1 MPPTLETLW
10 QDLCY
15 GARTLSKKPGF
26 SGIAVFTLALGI
38 GANTAIFSVVNAV
51 LLRPLPF
58 ADPDELIA
66 VGQNDSLNRARLTQF
81 SFRNFAD
88 FREQSQSFERL
99 AAYYNT
105 NFTLTG
111 AREAVR
117 LRGTVVT
124 ADLFPLL
131 RVSPASGRWFQAE
144 EDAAG
149 GGPGGRP
156 AILSW
161 ECWQQQFGG
170 DTNVVG
176 RAVYLNNARFT
187 IVGVMPAGFSFPIQ
201 SQPTEL
207 WVSTALDNE
216 QPANPG
222 AIMVARGYRGWRVVG
237 RLTPGATREQAQAE
251 ADVIAAGLAAR
262 YPDINK
268 DMGIVVRP
276 LLESLVGNLRPTL
289 LLLLGAVGFVLLIA
303 CVNVAHLLL
312 ERAISRQ
319 REIRVRL
326 AIGAGRWR
334 ITRQLLTESV
344 LLAGLG
350 GVAGAV
356 LAVWGTDVIIAL
368 SPEGLTRISE
378 TRVDARVL
386 AFTGLISLATGV
398 AFGLAPA
405 LLIAGTNLAEAL
417 REGARGATASVRT
430 NRTRGLLM
438 IVEVALALVLLVGA
452 GLLIQSFVRLQQVA
466 LGFDP
471 RDVLTFN
478 VAVPTDSTTAPQQIA
493 TFYQQL
499 TERLKALP
507 GVVNASVV
515 FQLPLSGSG
524 ATTGLTIEGGPAH
537 PSDRPNAVIH
547 MVDPEYFRTMGIPLV
562 KGRTF
567 TERDVLNSAPVL
579 IINNTM
585 AHQHFPNE
593 DPIGKR
599 IAPGFSTVP
608 MNDDGPEMREIVG
621 VVGDVK
627 HQNLQGPAQP
637 EFYFPQA
644 QMPMSSLTVV
654 IRAAGDLRTL
664 QNAARAV
671 VQSLDKNAP
680 VFSVRTLEELVG
692 RSVASP
698 RFNTLLLGMFA
709 GVALVLTAVGLY
721 GVISYSVAQNTQQIG
736 IRMALGAQTGDVF
749 KLIVGH
755 GTLLT
760 LVGVVIGLGAAY
772 GLTRLMS
779 SLLHGVGATDP
790 STFAGVAM
798 LLMLVAFIACYL
810 PARRAT
816 RIDPVV
822 ALRYE

>member
-1 MPPTLETLW
+1 MLLETLW
-10 QDLCY
+10 QDVCY
-15 GARTLSKKPGF
+15 GARMLSKKRGF
-26 SGIAVFTLALGI
+26 SAIAVLTLALGI

-51 LLRPLPF
+51 LLKPLPF
-58 ADPDELIA
+58 AEPDALVAI
-66 VGQNDSLNRARLTQF
+66 GQNNSQNRARLSQF
-81 SFRNFAD
+81 SFLNFAD
-88 FREQSQSFERL
+88 LRDRSQSFERL

-105 NFTLTG
+105 NFILTG
-111 AREAVR
+111 EREAVR
-117 LRGTVVT
+117 LRGTVIT
-124 ADLFPLL
+124 ADLLSLL
-131 RVSPASGRWFQAE
+131 RVSPALGRSFLPE

-161 ECWQQQFGG
+161 ECWQQHFGG
-170 DTNVVG
+170 DANVVG
-176 RAVYLNNARFT
+176 RAVDLNNARFT
-187 IVGVMPAGFSFPIQ
+187 IVGVMPSGFSFPIQ
-201 SQPTEL
+201 SQPTEV
-207 WVSTALDNE
+207 WVTTALDNE
-216 QPANPG
+216 RPVNPG
-222 AIMVARGYRGWRVVG
+222 AIMVARGYLGWRVIA
-237 RLTPGATREQAQAE
+237 RLKRGFTREQAQSE
-251 ADVIAAGLAAR
+251 ADVIAAGLAGEF
-262 YPDINK
+262 PDINK
-268 DMGIVVRP
+268 DMGIGVRP
-276 LLESLVGNLRPTL
+276 LLESLVGSLRPTL

-303 CVNVAHLLL
+303 CVNVANLLL

-356 LAVWGTDVIIAL
+356 LAVWGTDLIVAL
-368 SPEGLTRISE
+368 SPEGITRIAE

-405 LLIAGTNLAEAL
+405 LIISGTNLAESL
-417 REGARGATASVRT
+417 REGARGATSSLHT
-430 NRTRGLLM
+430 NRTRGLLV

-478 VAVPTDSTTAPQQIA
+478 VAMPTDGNTSPQRIA
-493 TFYQQL
+493 GFYQQL
-499 TERLKALP
+499 TERLRALP
-507 GVVNASVV
+507 GVITASVV
-515 FQLPLSGSG
+515 FQLPFSGSG
-524 ATTGLTIEGGPAH
+524 ATTGLTIEGQPTN
-537 PSDRPNAVIH
+537 PSNRPNGVIH
-547 MVDPEYFRTMGIPLV
+547 MVDSEYFRTMGIPVV
-562 KGRTF
+562 KGRGF
-567 TERDVLNSAPVL
+567 TERDDLNSAPVL
-579 IINNTM
+579 IINS
-585 AHQHFPNE
+585 ALARQHFPNQ

-608 MNDDGPEMREIVG
+608 LNDEPEMREIVG
-621 VVGDVK
+621 VVADVK

-637 EFYFPQA
+637 EFYFAQA
-644 QMPMSSLTVV
+644 QMPMSAMTVV
-654 IRAAGDLRTL
+654 MRAAGDARAL
-664 QNAARAV
+664 QNAVRGV

-680 VFSVRTLEELVG
+680 VYSVRTIDELVG
-692 RSVASP
+692 RSVAAP
-698 RFNTLLLGMFA
+698 RFNTLLLGLFA
-709 GVALVLTAVGLY
+709 GVALILTAVGLY

-736 IRMALGAQTGDVF
+736 IRVALGAQTGDVF

-772 GLTRLMS
+772 GLTWLMS
-779 SLLHGVGATDP
+779 SLLYGVAATDP
-790 STFAGVAM
+790 WTFVGVAV
-798 LLMLVAFIACYL
+798 LLMFVAFIACYA

>member
-1 MPPTLETLW
+1 MLLETLW

-15 GARTLSKKPGF
+15 GARMLSKKPGF
-26 SGIAVFTLALGI
+26 SAIAVLTLALGV

-66 VGQNDSLNRARLTQF
+66 VGQNNSQNRARLSQF

-88 FREQSQSFERL
+88 FRDQSQSFERL

-105 NFTLTG
+105 NLTLTG
-111 AREAVR
+111 EREAVR

-131 RVSPASGRWFQAE
+131 RVSPALGRTFLPE

-161 ECWQQQFGG
+161 ESWHQHFGG
-170 DTNVVG
+170 DASVVG
-176 RAVYLNNARFT
+176 RAVDFNKTRFT
-187 IVGVMPAGFSFPIQ
+187 IIGVMPAGFSFPIQ
-201 SQPTEL
+201 SQPTEV
-207 WVSTALDNE
+207 WVSTAVDNE
-216 QPANPG
+216 RPMNEG
-222 AIMVARGYRGWRVVG
+222 SIMVARGYLGWRVIG
-237 RLTPGATREQAQAE
+237 RLKAGATREQAQSE

-262 YPDINK
+262 FPDINK
-268 DMGIVVRP
+268 DMGIGVRP
-276 LLESLVGNLRPTL
+276 LLESLVGGLRPTL

-303 CVNVAHLLL
+303 CVNVANLLL

-356 LAVWGTDVIIAL
+356 LAVWGTELIVAL
-368 SPEGLTRISE
+368 SPEGLTRITE

-386 AFTGLISLATGV
+386 AFTGFISLATGV

-405 LLIAGTNLAEAL
+405 LIISGTNLAEAL
-417 REGARGATASVRT
+417 REGARGATAGLHT
-430 NRTRGLLM
+430 NRTRGLLV

-478 VAVPTDSTTAPQQIA
+478 VAMPTDNNTSPQQIA
-493 TFYQQL
+493 GFYRQL
-499 TERLKALP
+499 AERLRALP

-524 ATTGLTIEGGPAH
+524 ATSGLTIEGKPAH
-537 PSDRPNAVIH
+537 PSDRPNGVIH
-547 MVDPEYFRTMGIPLV
+547 MVDPDYFRTMGIPLV
-562 KGRTF
+562 KGRGF
-567 TERDVLNSAPVL
+567 TERDDLNSAPVL
-579 IINNTM
+579 IINN
-585 AHQHFPNE
+585 ALARQHFPNE

-608 MNDDGPEMREIVG
+608 VKDDESGMREIVG
-621 VVGDVK
+621 VVADVK
-627 HQNLQGPAQP
+627 HGNLQGPPQP
-637 EFYFPQA
+637 EFYFAQA
-644 QMPMSSLTVV
+644 QMPMSAMTVV
-654 IRAAGDLRTL
+654 IRAAGDTRAL
-664 QNAARAV
+664 QNAVRGV

-680 VFSVRTLEELVG
+680 VYSIRTGEELVG
-692 RSVASP
+692 RSVAAP
-698 RFNTLLLGMFA
+698 RFNTLLLGLFA
-709 GVALVLTAVGLY
+709 GVALILTAVGLY

-736 IRMALGAQTGDVF
+736 IRVALGAQTGDVF
-749 KLIVGH
+749 RLIVGQ

-779 SLLHGVGATDP
+779 SLLYGVGATDP
-790 STFAGVAM
+790 WTFVGVAV
-798 LLMLVAFIACYL
+798 LLMFVAFIACYL

>member
-1 MPPTLETLW
+1 MAPTIEPLW
-10 QDLCY
+10 QDLGY
-15 GARTLSKKPGF
+15 AARTLVKKPGF
-26 SGIAVFTLALGI
+26 SAIAVLTLALGI

-58 ADPDELIA
+58 AEPEALIA
-66 VGQNDSLNRARLTQF
+66 LGQNDPRSRVRLSQF

-88 FREQSQSFERL
+88 LRDQARSFERL

-105 NFTLTG
+105 NLTLTG
-111 AREAVR
+111 QHEAVR

-131 RVSPASGRWFQAE
+131 RVAPVLGRTFLPE
-144 EDAAG
+144 DDAAG

-156 AILSW
+156 AIVSW

-170 DTNVVG
+170 DRSVVG
-176 RAVYLNNARFT
+176 RAVDLNNTRFT

-201 SQPTEL
+201 AQPTEV
-207 WVSTALDNE
+207 WISTAVDNE
-216 QPANPG
+216 RPKNEG
-222 AIMVARGYRGWRVVG
+222 SIMVARGYLGWRAIG
-237 RLTPGATREQAQAE
+237 RLRPEATREQAQSE

-262 YPDINK
+262 FPDINK
-268 DMGIVVRP
+268 DMGIGVQP
-276 LLESLVGNLRPTL
+276 LLEWLVGSLRPTL

-303 CVNVAHLLL
+303 CVNVANLLL

-334 ITRQLLTESV
+334 IARQLLTESV

-356 LAVWGTDVIIAL
+356 LAVWGTDVIVAL
-368 SPEGLTRISE
+368 SPEGLTRIME

-405 LLIAGTNLAEAL
+405 LIISSTNLAEAL
-417 REGARGATASVRT
+417 REGARGATASLHT
-430 NRTRGLLM
+430 NRTRGLLV

-471 RDVLTFN
+471 RGVLTFN
-478 VAVPTDSTTAPQQIA
+478 VAMSTDTNTRPEQIA
-493 TFYQQL
+493 GFYRQL
-499 TERLKALP
+499 GERLRALP
-507 GVVNASVV
+507 GVVNAGVV
-515 FQLPLSGSG
+515 FQLPLSGAG
-524 ATTGLTIEGGPAH
+524 ATTGLNIEGKPDNSSNRSNG
-537 PSDRPNAVIH
+537 VIH
-547 MVDPEYFRTMGIPLV
+547 MVDPDYFRTMGIPLV
-562 KGRTF
+562 KGRGF
-567 TERDVLNSAPVL
+567 TERDDLNSAPVL
-579 IINNTM
+579 IINN
-585 AHQHFPNE
+585 ALARQHFPNE

-608 MNDDGPEMREIVG
+608 MPGQPIMREIVG
-621 VVGDVK
+621 VVADVK
-627 HQNLQGPAQP
+627 HANLRGPAQP
-637 EFYFPQA
+637 EFFFAQA
-644 QMPMSSLTVV
+644 QMPMASMTAVV
-654 IRAAGDLRTL
+654 RTAGDTRPL
-664 QNAARAV
+664 QNAVRGV
-671 VQSLDKNAP
+671 VQSIDKNAP
-680 VFSVRTLEELVG
+680 VFNVRTIEELVG
-692 RSVASP
+692 RSVAAP
-698 RFNTLLLGMFA
+698 RFNTLLLGLFA
-709 GVALVLTAVGLY
+709 GVALILTAVGLY
-721 GVISYSVAQNTQQIG
+721 GVISYSVAQQTQQIG
-736 IRMALGAQTGDVF
+736 IRVALGAQTADVL
-749 KLIVGH
+749 KLIVGQ
-755 GTLLT
+755 GTRLT
-760 LVGVVIGLGAAY
+760 LVGVAIGLVAAY

-779 SLLHGVGATDP
+779 SLLFGVGATHP
-790 STFAGVAM
+790 WTFVGVAI

-816 RIDPVV
+816 KIDPVV